1 MSKRKLPKGR
11 STSSVALEPEVA
23 IAVIG
28 LFSAAADGDGITI
41 EEQYALSK
49 MLGAVSHFEDFS
61 DEDFEELTEKVTS
74 LLEEEEPEVLIKQAI
89 ESLPNK
95 DYREAAY
102 ITAILVVG
110 IDEEVPEAEQDYI
123 SELQEA
129 LKISDKRAQE
139 LIDEVFGAD
148 EEDEEDEEDGEDEED
163 EEGEED
169 EEEEKQKGKA
179 KAKR

>member
-11 STSSVALEPEVA
+11 SASSVALEPKVA

-28 LFSAAADGDGITI
+28 LFSAAADGEGITI
-41 EEQYALSK
+41 EEQYGLSE
-49 MLGAVSHFEDFS
+49 MLGAVSQFEDFS
-61 DEDFEELTEKVTS
+61 DEDYEELTQKVVS
-74 LLEEEEPEVLIKQAI
+74 LLEEEEAEVLIKQAI

-139 LIDEVFGAD
+139 LIDEVFGAEEEEEED
-148 EEDEEDEEDGEDEED
+148 EEDEEDEEEE
-163 EEGEED
+163 EE
-169 EEEEKQKGKA
+169 EEEEKQKGKG
-179 KAKR
+179 KR

>member
-28 LFSAAADGDGITI
+28 LFSAAIDGEGITI
-41 EEQYALSK
+41 EEEYALSE
-49 MLGAVSHFEDFS
+49 MLGAVSQFEDYS
-61 DEDFEELTEKVTS
+61 DEDFEELTQKVVS
-74 LLEEEEPEVLIKQAI
+74 LLEEEEPEVLIEQAI
-89 ESLPNK
+89 ASLPNK
-95 DYREAAY
+95 NYREAAY

-129 LKISDKRAQE
+129 LRISDERAQE
-139 LIDEVFGAD
+139 LIDEVFGA
-148 EEDEEDEEDGEDEED
+148 
-163 EEGEED
+163 
-169 EEEEKQKGKA
+169 EEEEEEEEEEY
-179 KAKR
+179 

>member
-28 LFSAAADGDGITI
+28 LFSAAADGDGITL
-41 EEQYALSK
+41 EEQYGLSK
-49 MLGAVSHFEDFS
+49 MLGSVSQFEDYS
-61 DEDFEELTEKVTS
+61 DEDYEELTEKVAS
-74 LLEEEEPEVLIKQAI
+74 LLEEEEPQVLIDQAI
-89 ESLPNK
+89 ASLPNK
-95 DYREAAY
+95 GYREAAY

-110 IDEEVPEAEQDYI
+110 IDEEVPETEQDYI

-148 EEDEEDEEDGEDEED
+148 EEEEEEEDD
-163 EEGEED
+163 ED
-169 EEEEKQKGKA
+169 EEEEEEE
-179 KAKR
+179 